1 MCVCECVFKCVRPE
15 IQFFNTFQFQRRGT
29 AHVHALVVVK
39 HDGINARDLTS
50 TDEIKKKK
58 VFDEIQRVITAKLV
72 ARPEDCD
79 DDLPHEDTE
88 MHRQNE
94 KLFNWQPH
102 TKYFPDR
109 QIRAEKFSTQHWII
123 VDQHEANL

>member
-1 MCVCECVFKCVRPE
+1 
-15 IQFFNTFQFQRRGT
+15 
-29 AHVHALVVVK
+29 VK

-72 ARPEDCD
+72 PRPEHCD

-88 MHRQNE
+88 VHRQNE
-94 KLFNWQPH
+94 KLFN
-102 TKYFPDR
+102 YFPDR
-109 QIRAEKFSTQHWII
+109 QDPHREIFDPALDYI
-123 VDQHEANL
+123 VEVS